1 MTTSQPFNQPINQPT
16 GQPDTTTENTAVAP
30 IRFAIPKGRMADGVH
45 ALLKDAGIRIRAG
58 ARDYRPTINL
68 AGYTVKILKPRA
80 VIEMLDL
87 GTRDLGFAG
96 ADWVA
101 EDSRDIVELLD
112 TRLDPVR
119 LVAAA
124 PESILVDG
132 PHGRLL
138 PDHPLRVASEYAN
151 LTKRWMKANDIKGEF
166 VLSYGATEVLPPD
179 DADCIVDNTA
189 TGATLAANGLRI
201 LDDLAASS
209 TRLYASKQA
218 MADDA
223 KRARIE
229 EFVMLVQSV
238 LEARSRVTLEVNIAA
253 DRLPSILETLPCM
266 REPTVASTYAGSDTT
281 TPTGFAVKVA
291 VPRAD
296 LPTLIPQIK
305 AKGGTDIIVTN
316 PEQIVP

>member
-1 MTTSQPFNQPINQPT
+1 MTNAKQSDQT
-16 GQPDTTTENTAVAP
+16 P
-30 IRFAIPKGRMADGVH
+30 IRFAMPKGRMADGVS
-45 ALLKDAGIRIRAG
+45 ALLKDAGIKIRAG
-58 ARDYRPTINL
+58 ARDYRPTISL
-68 AGYTVKILKPRA
+68 PGYTVKILKPRA

-101 EDSRDIVELLD
+101 EDGRDIVELLD

-124 PESILVDG
+124 PETILVEGENG
-132 PHGRLL
+132 PLL
-138 PDHPLRVASEYAN
+138 PQLAKTGRPLRVASEYAN
-151 LTKRWMKANDIKGEF
+151 LTKRWMNANGIAGEF

-201 LDDLAASS
+201 IDDLATSS
-209 TRLYASKQA
+209 TRLYASKQT

-253 DRLPSILETLPCM
+253 GRLAELLEGLPCM
-266 REPTVASTYAGSDTT
+266 REPTVASTHSAAD
-281 TPTGFAVKVA
+281 PTGIPTGYAVKVA

-305 AKGGTDIIVTN
+305 ARGGTDIIVTN

>member
-1 MTTSQPFNQPINQPT
+1 MPNTT
-16 GQPDTTTENTAVAP
+16 PDQSDQQAP
-30 IRFAIPKGRMADGVH
+30 IRFAMPKGRMADGVSS
-45 ALLKDAGIRIRAG
+45 LLKDAGIKIRAG

-68 AGYTVKILKPRA
+68 PGYTVKILKPRA

-101 EDSRDIVELLD
+101 EDGRDIVELLD
-112 TRLDPVR
+112 SRLDPVR

-132 PHGRLL
+132 PNGRLL
-138 PDHPLRVASEYAN
+138 PDRPLRVASEYAN
-151 LTKRWMKANDIKGEF
+151 LTRRWMNANDIAGEF

-201 LDDLAASS
+201 IDDLATSS
-209 TRLYASKQA
+209 TRLYASRQA

-223 KRARIE
+223 KRARID
-229 EFVMLVQSV
+229 EFTMLVRSV
-238 LEARSRVTLEVNIAA
+238 IEARSRVTLEVNIAA
-253 DRLPSILETLPCM
+253 DRLAELLAGLPCM
-266 REPTVASTYAGSDTT
+266 REPTVASTHSAADPTG
-281 TPTGFAVKVA
+281 TPTGYAVKVA

-305 AKGGTDIIVTN
+305 ARGGTDIIVTN